1 MKNKGIRIGS
11 LYLKNYAPFFESMG
25 IKEFT
30 FDRSKSPNN
39 LVLIL
44 GANGSG
50 KTYLM
55 SELTPEPMEHIGQR
69 TSRRFLKDEEGK
81 KIISFIVSDANNI
94 DTDIY
99 VCSITYTADGR
110 KTVCSFVHK
119 NLTTGEEK
127 ELNEN
132 GNVSSYMELCKTHLG
147 YDKTYKNIGYISDDI
162 KNIISMS
169 YNERNNLMSNW
180 IPSTTEFSIA
190 SKIAMKKRNQAEKEI
205 EGLMKDIV
213 KITVGDSNKNIDT
226 ETEKLKIKEAKL
238 NKVKDGLSKA
248 ELVQTSL
255 NRYTKDLVNQHKKE
269 YLEAVKRHNEFYNKN
284 SNDLIEYSKYLG
296 PDGNDKL
303 KLKLNELE
311 ISRNSLMISER
322 MLNDDILRLTNDIES
337 SSLPNN
343 DNSIKGYDIISVT
356 SSLKDIEKDISDISN
371 FKIQTLKSNPE
382 YNDFTVFK
390 PEIKDASTSTIT
402 SLTNIAMISTKIEH
416 VCGNYNFK
424 SIFDNSS
431 VCNVGEELENIKR
444 IIFSLQE
451 QEKNL
456 NETLHE
462 LESQSVDYG
471 SFKEFVPSKCN
482 EKTCSLIA
490 ELLNRARDSS
500 SSRINDTRKQLD
512 EVRNKIEEN
521 RKLSEQKQI
530 LIQNLKNSLF
540 DMRQVSDTLKSLDG
554 KTYYLPK
561 SLREEIDSPIPYNVL
576 EKVSSLLEDAKRFD
590 EYVSLLEKENALN
603 ESKKNLSNIS
613 KIITMSDEA
622 KAKLENKIVQR
633 SESIKQLETVTN
645 KLKEINEEKEKLNKL
660 SESVKILRENK
671 ESIIKSAEQLEIKK
685 KTILKEGEYLYNNR
699 ILINCIS
706 GLKDLEF
713 SLNKDISTIKADIEK
728 MKAAI
733 TSLDTLKAR
742 KATLEIKRD
751 LYDVLFKVWNTKD
764 GYPSILIKDFLDEV
778 ADAAN
783 RDLDKSWGGVL
794 NIDEFS
800 LENGEFK
807 IPVIRGNTVLNDASE
822 TSKAEKATLG
832 LSISTGIIDVSTENS
847 LYNIVRL
854 DECDG
859 GFDGPRR
866 QSFLENITTRLNEIN
881 CKNVFCITHNNCF
894 ENISCDVI
902 LLKGWDSMT
911 SESSL
916 LNKNII
922 FKYDKMI

>member
-1 MKNKGIRIGS
+1 
-11 LYLKNYAPFFESMG
+11 
-25 IKEFT
+25 
-30 FDRSKSPNN
+30 
-39 LVLIL
+39 
-44 GANGSG
+44 
-50 KTYLM
+50 
-55 SELTPEPMEHIGQR
+55 
-69 TSRRFLKDEEGK
+69 
-81 KIISFIVSDANNI
+81 
-94 DTDIY
+94 
-99 VCSITYTADGR
+99 
-110 KTVCSFVHK
+110 
-119 NLTTGEEK
+119 
-127 ELNEN
+127 
-132 GNVSSYMELCKTHLG
+132 
-147 YDKTYKNIGYISDDI
+147 
-162 KNIISMS
+162 
-169 YNERNNLMSNW
+169 
-180 IPSTTEFSIA
+180 
-190 SKIAMKKRNQAEKEI
+190 
-205 EGLMKDIV
+205 
-213 KITVGDSNKNIDT
+213 
-226 ETEKLKIKEAKL
+226 
-238 NKVKDGLSKA
+238 
-248 ELVQTSL
+248 
-255 NRYTKDLVNQHKKE
+255 
-269 YLEAVKRHNEFYNKN
+269 
-284 SNDLIEYSKYLG
+284 
-296 PDGNDKL
+296 
-303 KLKLNELE
+303 
-311 ISRNSLMISER
+311 
-322 MLNDDILRLTNDIES
+322 
-337 SSLPNN
+337 
-343 DNSIKGYDIISVT
+343 
-356 SSLKDIEKDISDISN
+356 
-371 FKIQTLKSNPE
+371 
-382 YNDFTVFK
+382 
-390 PEIKDASTSTIT
+390 
-402 SLTNIAMISTKIEH
+402 
-416 VCGNYNFK
+416 
-424 SIFDNSS
+424 
-431 VCNVGEELENIKR
+431 
-444 IIFSLQE
+444 
-451 QEKNL
+451 
-456 NETLHE
+456 
-462 LESQSVDYG
+462 
-471 SFKEFVPSKCN
+471 
-482 EKTCSLIA
+482 
-490 ELLNRARDSS
+490 
-500 SSRINDTRKQLD
+500 
-512 EVRNKIEEN
+512 
-521 RKLSEQKQI
+521 
-530 LIQNLKNSLF
+530 
-540 DMRQVSDTLKSLDG
+540 MRQVSDTLKSLDG

-622 KAKLENKIVQR
+622 KAKLENNIVQR
-633 SESIKQLETVTN
+633 SEAIKQLETVTN
-645 KLKEINEEKEKLNKL
+645 KIKEINEEKEKLNKL

-671 ESIIKSAEQLEIKK
+671 ETIIKSAEQLEIKK

-713 SLNKDISTIKADIEK
+713 SLNKDISAIKADIEK

-807 IPVIRGNTVLNDASE
+807 IPVIRGNTILNDASE